1 MLFLLALLATLN
13 GTVDANPIET
23 YTDVA
28 ALLNKHGIVY
38 LHIAEVDWDDVP
50 DSPVFFKRAL
60 LEGYQGV
67 LIYAG
72 RDEVVTVKTVL
83 PDGKVLH
90 FQCYRNFLV
99 ERVFS

>member
-23 YTDVA
+23 YTDIA
-28 ALLNKHGIVY
+28 ALLNKHGTVY
-38 LHIAEVDWDDVP
+38 SV
-50 DSPVFFKRAL
+50 AL
-60 LEGYQGV
+60 KLIGTMSLIRQSFLNAHTRGLQGV

-83 PDGKVLH
+83 PNGKVLY
-90 FQCYRNFLV
+90 FQC
-99 ERVFS
+99 